1 MSTSTNLFARFK
13 KLFDGP
19 PLLIGTVIQVET
31 GFCVITL
38 PGGGTLR
45 VRGVS
50 TNGSKVFVRNGV
62 IEGAAPNLTDSII
75 EI

>member
-19 PLLIGTVIQVET
+19 PLLVGTVVQSET
-31 GFCVITL
+31 GFCVIDM
-38 PGGGTLR
+38 PGGGILR
-45 VRGVS
+45 VLGDAAL
-50 TNGSKVFVRNGV
+50 NSKVFVRNGV
-62 IEGAAPNLTDSII
+62 IEGTAPSLTASII

>member
-1 MSTSTNLFARFK
+1 MSTNLFARFK

-19 PLLIGTVIQVET
+19 PLFIGTVFLVES
-31 GFCVITL
+31 GFCQVTL
-38 PGGGTLR
+38 PGGGILR

-50 TNGSKVFVRNGV
+50 TEGSKVFVRNGL
-62 IEGAAPNLTDSII
+62 IEGDAPNLPTSII